1 MLSYKQQVKE
11 ESRNKIWSR
20 AIKKLTKERK
30 NQYIIKKEYI
40 KNLWNYSFN
49 EILKNTIYDKKTITS
64 WVDFS
69 DTLNIK
75 KNPNQLKIAY
85 FCGPEPENDLDILIK
100 LGVKVENVW
109 AIEADKKTYQ
119 KAIESVRIKYPTL
132 KIFNGDIS
140 DLVKAIS
147 FKFDIIY
154 LDFTA
159 PLISSKSKPLLKI
172 NSIFEHHALE
182 DLGILIINGALPENN
197 SDNVDFLASYFRSQT
212 FLESPIITG
221 DDTNVYYTEGSDAQG
236 LFTDEEIAEIT
247 KSGECDWIDENDSFN
262 KKIKENFAS
271 TYSAF
276 CTHYPAM
283 VASYAQPIHNVSTI
297 PSLKRMFFKTD
308 IKTIKNCLERIA
320 TPSDKLFKN
329 IDYDKLLSDDEYAKK
344 VDLTGSELYE
354 QHQEFP
360 IWSFISRLSRSKNS
374 LSSYWNQQFN
384 KKNDGC
390 LSLESIQLYDLLKT
404 AHYSYKSILSDTL
417 SNSIEEIMEKIP
429 DRHGGI
435 FCDVP
440 MPHLW
445 MELALNHLGGTY
457 HINTKQHWRAKYKA
471 KEHEMYLDMFVFDKC
486 RALYDW
492 LPMLDL
498 YGTYISAIE
507 RQIIVRS
514 CMDAIKKQCHYS
526 FFDLYFGS
534 HLIGIH
540 TKEWSG
546 CPNLKIRHNLN
557 NPNEK

>member
-1 MLSYKQQVKE
+1 
-11 ESRNKIWSR
+11 
-20 AIKKLTKERK
+20 
-30 NQYIIKKEYI
+30 
-40 KNLWNYSFN
+40 
-49 EILKNTIYDKKTITS
+49 
-64 WVDFS
+64 
-69 DTLNIK
+69 TLNIK

-221 DDTNVYYTEGSDAQG
+221 DDTDVYYTEGSDAQG

-283 VASYAQPIHNVSTI
+283 VASY
-297 PSLKRMFFKTD
+297 
-308 IKTIKNCLERIA
+308 
-320 TPSDKLFKN
+320 
-329 IDYDKLLSDDEYAKK
+329 
-344 VDLTGSELYE
+344 
-354 QHQEFP
+354 
-360 IWSFISRLSRSKNS
+360 
-374 LSSYWNQQFN
+374 
-384 KKNDGC
+384 
-390 LSLESIQLYDLLKT
+390 
-404 AHYSYKSILSDTL
+404 
-417 SNSIEEIMEKIP
+417 
-429 DRHGGI
+429 
-435 FCDVP
+435 
-440 MPHLW
+440 
-445 MELALNHLGGTY
+445 
-457 HINTKQHWRAKYKA
+457 
-471 KEHEMYLDMFVFDKC
+471 
-486 RALYDW
+486 
-492 LPMLDL
+492 
-498 YGTYISAIE
+498 
-507 RQIIVRS
+507 
-514 CMDAIKKQCHYS
+514 
-526 FFDLYFGS
+526 
-534 HLIGIH
+534 
-540 TKEWSG
+540 
-546 CPNLKIRHNLN
+546 
-557 NPNEK
+557 